1 MNRKQISI
9 ILAVLM
15 FFNTTSL
22 IAADKKDVSD
32 PVLRQIISEM
42 GPKMPRF
49 TDKYGESVFVAD
61 EQITRGSLMMALYE
75 YDKKMSL
82 SGGTSSVSKRD
93 FDLLNTRLTALEKSG
108 SSKGLGAPRTGA
120 AADVDIIKVMND
132 LEPNMPML
140 LDNSLENSKVF
151 KALQQKVDMAS
162 AAGTSSSA
170 SLANSKMPSSA
181 ALSTIQKDIADLNKK
196 VDNFEMS
203 LASAKSG
210 SGRLTDTQVSANISN
225 MQRDIANLNKKV
237 DDFEISFS
245 SAKTGSGKLTDTQV
259 SANISNMQREIS
271 NMTTRISSVEN
282 SLLSKNSSS
291 YSDQNS
297 QDSLKELA
305 DLKRSLVQMQKSYVA
320 VSKRVDELENKPVVY
335 AGKQDA
341 SSSQI
346 NVLNS
351 KINEIKQTV
360 EDIPTNAYVQEQISK
375 SNSQTT
381 SNIKQLEKRL
391 NNLERTGKVSGE
403 DSSKSSGT
411 STSTVAK
418 ISLGITMVAALFIA
432 R

>member
-61 EQITRGSLMMALYE
+61 EQITRGSLMTALYE

-210 SGRLTDTQVSANISN
+210 SGR
-225 MQRDIANLNKKV
+225 
-237 DDFEISFS
+237 
-245 SAKTGSGKLTDTQV
+245 LTDTQV